1 MTAQPLIDYFT
12 PLMDWLKIQN
22 EGELIG
28 WDEQCP
34 PGTIVSDNWVTHTV
48 DWFFLHEEQLL
59 SKKCFDVLIIIII
72 SIYSH

>member
-1 MTAQPLIDYFT
+1 MLSLGSSRPWQDALEVITGSRQMTAQPLIDYFA

-34 PGTIVSDNWVTHTV
+34 PGTVVSDN
-48 DWFFLHEEQLL
+48 
-59 SKKCFDVLIIIII
+59 
-72 SIYSH
+72 